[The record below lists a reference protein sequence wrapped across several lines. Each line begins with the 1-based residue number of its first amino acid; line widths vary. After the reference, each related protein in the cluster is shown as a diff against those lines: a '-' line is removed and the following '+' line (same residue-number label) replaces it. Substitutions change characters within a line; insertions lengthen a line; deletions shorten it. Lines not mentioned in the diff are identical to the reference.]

1 MLSGPTPLAS
11 AEQAFGYFLHEYLAR
26 NDPEHRTANRWHGKG
41 AAALGLPQ
49 RVGKRRFMEVLA
61 GRVPGTGIRLGRI
74 VEGEHQHRPGWDAT
88 FSAPKSVSLEALLY
102 GNKSVL
108 RAHDAAVNGSRPS

>member
-1 MLSGPTPLAS
+1 MFSGPTPLAS

-26 NDPEHRTANRWHGKG
+26 NDPEHRTANRWHARARRRWACRNGWAS
-41 AAALGLPQ
+41 AASWGFSRAVF
-49 RVGKRRFMEVLA
+49 R
-61 GRVPGTGIRLGRI
+61 GTGIRLGRI

-108 RAHDAAVNGSRPS
+108 RAP